1 MSKSLLGIEEQSE
14 LHKLQFCPESHEALS
29 DNLPVKLTMKSIL
42 SHKLCLVISL
52 IHSTQTFEVWFEVLA
67 EEQQVRAQMTSPL
80 LTSGRLWLTY
90 RLSLLVS
97 IRFLLYH
104 LRELLSKLIPTC
116 LILNC
121 PFSVVEKQLIT
132 AWYKTGNI
140 VDWWKANQRGK
151 RTKLFAQIW
160 PKKTNFILVCWIV
173 GEACNAIK
181 WREITAFLTGSVT

>member
-1 MSKSLLGIEEQSE
+1 MLFSLCPSLFWE
-14 LHKLQFCPESHEALS
+14 LRNKVNFTNCNFVLKAMRPYQITYRLSWQWSQFCRTNYVWWFLW
-29 DNLPVKLTMKSIL
+29 
-42 SHKLCLVISL
+42 
-52 IHSTQTFEVWFEVLA
+52 STAHTFEVWFEVLA

-97 IRFLLYH
+97 IRSLEGITF
-104 LRELLSKLIPTC
+104 KVNTGTFD
-116 LILNC
+116 C

-181 WREITAFLTGSVT
+181 WREITAFWQKA

>member
-14 LHKLQFCPESHEALS
+14 LHKLQFCPKSRGALS
-29 DNLPVKLTMKSIL
+29 DNLPVKLKMKSIL

-97 IRFLLYH
+97 IRSLEGITF
-104 LRELLSKLIPTC
+104 KVNTGTFD
-116 LILNC
+116 C

-181 WREITAFLTGSVT
+181 WREITAFWQKA

>member
-14 LHKLQFCPESHEALS
+14 LHKLQFCPKSRGALS
-29 DNLPVKLTMKSIL
+29 DNLPVKLKMKSIL

-90 RLSLLVS
+90 GLSLLVS

-104 LRELLSKLIPTC
+104 LRELLSKLIPAC
-116 LILNC
+116 LNLNC

-140 VDWWKANQRGK
+140 VDWCHWWKANQRGK
-151 RTKLFAQIW
+151 CTKLFAQFH
-160 PKKTNFILVCWIV
+160 PKRLISFWCA
-173 GEACNAIK
+173 E
-181 WREITAFLTGSVT
+181 SVLKKPVMQ